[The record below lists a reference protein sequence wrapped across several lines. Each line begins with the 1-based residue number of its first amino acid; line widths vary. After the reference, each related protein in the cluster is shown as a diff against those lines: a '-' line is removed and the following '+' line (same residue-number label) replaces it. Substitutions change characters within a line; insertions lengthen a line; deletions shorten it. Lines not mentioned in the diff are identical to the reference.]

1 MGSFVDRTGMKYGKL
16 TVLRRTP
23 KKKYD
28 KDVFWLCK
36 CDCGNEIVCTT
47 RRLISGNTKSCGC
60 IHKEQLAK
68 RNKSNSIHNDSD
80 SRLYGVWHGM
90 KQRCYDKNRKDYPG
104 YGGRGITICDEWV
117 NDYLE
122 FKQWAFLNGYDPN
135 AEFMKCTLDRIDV
148 NGSYSPGNCRW
159 VDAKFQANNRRK
171 RVMSK

>member
-1 MGSFVDRTGMKYGKL
+1 
-16 TVLRRTP
+16 
-23 KKKYD
+23 
-28 KDVFWLCK
+28 
-36 CDCGNEIVCTT
+36 
-47 RRLISGNTKSCGC
+47 
-60 IHKEQLAK
+60 
-68 RNKSNSIHNDSD
+68 
-80 SRLYGVWHGM
+80 M